1 MHVDGS
7 KTILTDTIKKKSVGN
22 GKEYLHLILGAER
35 LSNDSLLYSLAI
47 VPATA
52 TLSGQHLIQLQLGSP
67 NLYNY
72 YTEVAK
78 SSVQGC
84 CTQISLNKVK
94 NF

>member
-7 KTILTDTIKKKSVGN
+7 KTILTNTIKKKSVGN

-35 LSNDSLLYSLAI
+35 LSNDPLLYSLTI
-47 VPATA
+47 VPAPV
-52 TLSGQHLIQLQLGSP
+52 TLSGQHLTQLQLGRP

-84 CTQISLNKVK
+84 FTQISMNKVK